1 MYVFSYFCLKSILM
15 GKKDQF
21 IPVDIDQKLKDI
33 GNMVK
38 ERRKA
43 ITKNHRDFAE
53 DHNINRITLLRI
65 EKGENFK
72 MSSLLQVLNA
82 LGITLEELIK

>member
-1 MYVFSYFCLKSILM
+1 MN
-15 GKKDQF
+15 KKDQF
-21 IPVDIDQKLKDI
+21 IPIDIDQKLKEI
-33 GNMVK
+33 GHLVK

-43 ITKNHRDFAE
+43 ITKNHKDFAE
-53 DHNINRITLLRI
+53 DHKINRVTLLRI

-82 LGITLEELIK
+82 LEISLEELIK